1 VSTPFLFYRCDAPAD
16 PRGDGRLSSAYS
28 WRLWTP
34 RAGGLLP
41 DGLPVFPFGLW
52 TAMHHLRVFAN
63 GDYGVLVVYHAGRI
77 VHRSGLFPRYA
88 RFPFMTKEDLQIGD
102 VWTDP
107 DHRSHGLASFALQE
121 LVRAKAGQGRRI
133 WYVVEPG
140 NAASIRTVEK
150 AGFTLVGQ
158 GARTKRFGLSLLGQ
172 FVMAPGRTPA

>member
-1 VSTPFLFYRCDAPAD
+1 
-16 PRGDGRLSSAYS
+16 
-28 WRLWTP
+28 
-34 RAGGLLP
+34 
-41 DGLPVFPFGLW
+41 
-52 TAMHHLRVFAN
+52 MHHLRMFAN
-63 GDYGVLVVYHAGRI
+63 GDYGLLVVYDAGRI

-88 RFPFMTKEDLQIGD
+88 RFPFMTREDLQIGD

-121 LVRAKAGQGRRI
+121 LVRAKAGPGRRI
-133 WYVVEPG
+133 WYVVELG

-158 GARTKRFGLSLLGQ
+158 GARTKPFGLSLLGQ

>member
-1 VSTPFLFYRCDAPAD
+1 VSTPFLFYRCDAPAG

-28 WRLWTP
+28 RRLWTP
-34 RAGGLLP
+34 SAGGLLP
-41 DGLPVFPFGLW
+41 DGLPFFPFGIW
-52 TAMHHLRVFAN
+52 TAMHHLGVFAN
-63 GDYGVLVVYHAGRI
+63 GDYSVLVVYHAGRI

-107 DHRSHGLASFALQE
+107 VHRNHGLASFALQE

-172 FVMAPGRTPA
+172 FVMTPGRAPA